1 MKPIVAANWKMNLT
15 LLESHALLEEI
26 LNQSKSTDT
35 KVIFFPSFI
44 SLPSI
49 CDKLRDAQYAV
60 GGQNISDK
68 ESGAYTGEISA
79 SMLQSLNAHYVIIG
93 HSERRQFYHEN
104 DSQINDKILHALN
117 AKLKPIVCIGETL
130 QERQDDETALVL
142 KRQLTTAFENI
153 DQNEHH
159 NIIVAY
165 EPVWAIGTGQT
176 AEENQILEAHKLIKK
191 TLKSI
196 FDNNI
201 PTLYGGSVTADN
213 ALSLINIDHVDGF
226 LIGGASLNSE
236 SFCQIIKNIT

>member
-26 LNQSKSTDT
+26 LNQSKSTDA

-49 CDKLRDAQYAV
+49 CDKLRDTQYTV

-142 KRQLTTAFENI
+142 KRQLTAAFENI
-153 DQNEHH
+153 EQNEHY

-165 EPVWAIGTGQT
+165 EPVWAIGTGET

>member
-15 LLESHALLEEI
+15 LPESHTLLEEI
-26 LNQSKSTDT
+26 LNQSKAIDA

-49 CDKLRDAQYAV
+49 CDKLRGTDYGV
-60 GGQNISDK
+60 GGQNISDR
-68 ESGAYTGEISA
+68 ENGPYTGEISA

-93 HSERRQFYHEN
+93 HSERRQFYYED
-104 DSQINDKILHALN
+104 DSQINDKILRALN

-130 QERQDDETALVL
+130 QERQSNETALVL
-142 KRQLTTAFENI
+142 ERQLTNAFENI
-153 DQNEHH
+153 EQNEYD

-176 AEENQILEAHKLIKK
+176 AEENQILEAHNLIKN

-213 ALSLINIDHVDGF
+213 ASLLIKIDHVDGF
-226 LIGGASLNSE
+226 LIGGASLKSE

>member
-26 LNQSKSTDT
+26 LNQSKSTDA

-49 CDKLRDAQYAV
+49 CDKLRGTQYAV

-142 KRQLTTAFENI
+142 KRQLTAAFENI
-153 DQNEHH
+153 EQNEHY

-165 EPVWAIGTGQT
+165 EPVWAIGTGQA

>member
-26 LNQSKSTDT
+26 LNQSKSTDA

-49 CDKLRDAQYAV
+49 CDKLRDTQYTV

-142 KRQLTTAFENI
+142 KRQLTAAFENI
-153 DQNEHH
+153 EQNEHY

-165 EPVWAIGTGQT
+165 EPVWAIGTGQA